1 MERLKRRKELAQQSR
16 ADVIIGKAG
25 LSEGVISEIERQLEE
40 KEIVKV
46 KALKSA
52 LKVEGLDRRE
62 LARKTAEL
70 VGAML
75 LEVRGRTFILYK
87 PKRKALKRGSI
98 NHGKAHQ

>member
-1 MERLKRRKELAQQSR
+1 MVSLKRRKELAQQGR
-16 ADVIIGKAG
+16 ADVIVGKAG

-40 KEIVKV
+40 KEVVKV
-46 KALKSA
+46 KALKTA
-52 LKVEGLDRRE
+52 LKTEGLDRRDF
-62 LARKTAEL
+62 ARKAAEL

-98 NHGKAHQ
+98 NHGKARK